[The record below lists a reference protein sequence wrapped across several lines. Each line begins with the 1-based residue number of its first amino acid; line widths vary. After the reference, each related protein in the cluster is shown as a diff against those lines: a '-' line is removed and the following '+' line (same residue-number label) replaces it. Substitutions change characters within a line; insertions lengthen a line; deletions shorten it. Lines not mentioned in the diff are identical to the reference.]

1 MRLAT
6 GQTVMYSG
14 DETLHK
20 GGVAIMFNQQ
30 AERSLME
37 WTLVSKRIM
46 IARFYTSFRRVT
58 VIQVYAPLRETK
70 KRKNYSTKSCKKRWM
85 DGCNKNDFCIIMGD
99 LNAKVGKDNTGFERT
114 IGMQAWTGGAE

>member
-37 WTLVSKRIM
+37 WTPVSKRIM
-46 IARFYTSFRRVT
+46 TARFYTSYRRVT
-58 VIQVYAPLRETK
+58 VIQVYAPHNER
-70 KRKNYSTKSCKKRWM
+70 RRR
-85 DGCNKNDFCIIMGD
+85 
-99 LNAKVGKDNTGFERT
+99 ERT
-114 IGMQAWTGGAE
+114 ILRRAARNAGWMDATRTTSASSWET